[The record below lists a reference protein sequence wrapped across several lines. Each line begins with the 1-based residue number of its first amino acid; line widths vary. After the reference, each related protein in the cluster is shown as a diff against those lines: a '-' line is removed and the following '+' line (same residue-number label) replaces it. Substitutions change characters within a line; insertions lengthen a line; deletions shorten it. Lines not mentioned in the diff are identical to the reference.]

1 MHPNT
6 LITIVIAFLFSSS
19 SIQAQRTIKREAE
32 QPSAVEKFTAKDGTL
47 INYKI
52 QAPKTIEKGHN
63 YPLVLALHG
72 RGGSTAAAPKLSS
85 DELRTKFPCY
95 VMVPASTKEGNW
107 VQSPRRTKK
116 KQTTKAMLPAA
127 LEALDTLIKKYPI
140 DTQRIYVTG
149 QSMGGVGTF
158 GAISLRP
165 NFFAAAIPVA
175 GGWDPSEAA
184 KLKHI
189 PIWVF
194 HGDNDKVVPTKYS
207 QDMVAA
213 LKKAGGN
220 PKYTEF
226 KEVGH
231 NSWNRTYDAPETWEW
246 LFRQRKN
253 KNSK

>member
-1 MHPNT
+1 MRPNV
-6 LITIVIAFLFSSS
+6 LLMLLMGFLFSGSS
-19 SIQAQRTIKREAE
+19 VQGQTSTKQNVKKPLE
-32 QPSAVEKFTAKDGTL
+32 VKKFTATDGTV
-47 INYKI
+47 IEYKFMSPMKLEEG
-52 QAPKTIEKGHN
+52 QK

-72 RGGSTAAAPKLSS
+72 RGGNTAAAPKLGS
-85 DELRTKFPCY
+85 DELRDKFPCF
-95 VMVPASTKEGNW
+95 VMVPASTKAGNW
-107 VQSPRRTKK
+107 VPSPRRTKK
-116 KQTTKAMLPAA
+116 KQSTKPMLPAA
-127 LEALDTLIKKYPI
+127 LEALDALIKKHPI
-140 DTQRIYVTG
+140 DTERIYVTG

-175 GGWDPSEAA
+175 GGWDPSEAE

-213 LKKAGGN
+213 LKEAGGN

-226 KEVGH
+226 EKVGH
-231 NSWNRTYDAPETWEW
+231 NSWGRTYDSPETWEW
-246 LFRQRKN
+246 LFSQRKN
-253 KNSK
+253 NNSK